1 MKYLLWALLIYVAWR
16 WLAAKKAA
24 ADRVEPPS
32 PPPPAQEGAAEKI
45 VGCAHCGI
53 HLPLSETVQGAPGL
67 HFCSN
72 EHRAL
77 HQERSAH

>member
-1 MKYLLWALLIYVAWR
+1 MKYLLWALLIYLAWR

-24 ADRVEPPS
+24 ADSVEQSS
-32 PPPPAQEGAAEKI
+32 PPPPSQEGAAEKI

-53 HLPLSETVQGAPGL
+53 HLPVSETVQAAPGQ
-67 HFCSN
+67 HFCCA

-77 HQERSAH
+77 HAERSTH